1 MVFFGGRIY
10 LQLDR
15 RHGKSKKLNS
25 HVKLLRK
32 QGIFITALSIKL
44 IKFTDFVIPLILVER
59 GIMLVLK
66 NVPFIGRINR
76 SKRPIKYIL
85 ATPQQMKLLIKN
97 MVSLRCKLIVK
108 SELEKMHLHFLV
120 VELGEVEIIQELS
133 SEQQQELKTSL
144 LKFGLELLDDK
155 KSMLIEKIKNIVV
168 EMIHYNDE
176 PPMLNFSAY
185 LAEKLNY
192 DYNYL
197 SNLFSEVKGT
207 TIEHFIISHKIE
219 RAKELLIYN
228 ELTLTEIA
236 EKLHYSNVAHLSNQ
250 FKKVTG
256 LTPTFFKAM
265 KHKRL
270 IGLENL

>member
-1 MVFFGGRIY
+1 
-10 LQLDR
+10 
-15 RHGKSKKLNS
+15 
-25 HVKLLRK
+25 
-32 QGIFITALSIKL
+32 
-44 IKFTDFVIPLILVER
+44 
-59 GIMLVLK
+59 
-66 NVPFIGRINR
+66 
-76 SKRPIKYIL
+76 
-85 ATPQQMKLLIKN
+85 

-108 SELEKMHLHFLV
+108 SELEKMHLHFSV
-120 VELGEVEIIQELS
+120 VELGEVEITDKLS
-133 SEQQQELKTSL
+133 IEQIEELKISL
-144 LKFGLELLDDK
+144 LKFGLELLEDK

-168 EMIHYNDE
+168 EMIHYSDE
-176 PPMLNFSAY
+176 PPMLNFSVY
-185 LAEKLNY
+185 LSEKLNY

-270 IGLENL
+270 IALENL

>member
-1 MVFFGGRIY
+1 
-10 LQLDR
+10 
-15 RHGKSKKLNS
+15 
-25 HVKLLRK
+25 
-32 QGIFITALSIKL
+32 
-44 IKFTDFVIPLILVER
+44 
-59 GIMLVLK
+59 
-66 NVPFIGRINR
+66 
-76 SKRPIKYIL
+76 
-85 ATPQQMKLLIKN
+85 
-97 MVSLRCKLIVK
+97 MVSLRCKMIVK
-108 SELEKMHLHFLV
+108 SELENMGLHFTV
-120 VELGEVEIIQELS
+120 IELGEVDIAEDLSAIQRQELNAA
-133 SEQQQELKTSL
+133 L
-144 LKFGLELLDDK
+144 LRSGLELMEDK
-155 KSMLIEKIKNIVV
+155 RSILIEKIKTIII
-168 EMIHYNDE
+168 EMIHYSDE
-176 PPMLNFSAY
+176 PPLLNFSAY
-185 LAEKLNY
+185 LSEKLNY

-270 IGLENL
+270 IALENL

>member
-1 MVFFGGRIY
+1 
-10 LQLDR
+10 
-15 RHGKSKKLNS
+15 
-25 HVKLLRK
+25 
-32 QGIFITALSIKL
+32 
-44 IKFTDFVIPLILVER
+44 
-59 GIMLVLK
+59 
-66 NVPFIGRINR
+66 
-76 SKRPIKYIL
+76 
-85 ATPQQMKLLIKN
+85 MKLLIKN

-108 SELEKMHLHFLV
+108 SELEKMHVHFSV
-120 VELGEVEIIQELS
+120 VELGEVEITDKLS
-133 SEQQQELKTSL
+133 IEQLDELKVSL
-144 LKFGLELLDDK
+144 LKFGLELLEDK
-155 KSMLIEKIKNIVV
+155 KSMLIEKIKNIIV
-168 EMIHYNDE
+168 EMIHYSDE

-185 LAEKLNY
+185 LSEKLNY

-256 LTPTFFKAM
+256 LTPTFYKAM

-270 IGLENL
+270 IAHESL